1 MAIIIIL
8 NLFFLP
14 IEKII
19 FQGNR
24 SFKSRKLLEILPYK
38 AKREYEKEI
47 VLEGE
52 ENLKRFYFSKGFLFI
67 QIATEIDSSKK
78 GIIVKYLIDEKERAK
93 IRKINFYG
101 VEEKEVINLFS
112 FPQYYE
118 LEKIEEIKVKLLRH
132 FKENGYYYTTIDY
145 DTLIRD
151 KEVIL
156 NFYINKKGVCY
167 FKNIELKGINNIR
180 PKTLFRLLEVKKG
193 EPFSEKKIE
202 KSLTNLY
209 QSNLFNKIYY
219 LLIPDSL
226 HSESLNLV
234 FYFSTQKTRRVGLG
248 FGYSFPPSRI
258 LFSLEG
264 GYFNFLNRGQELKL
278 IQEFS
283 PTVNFR
289 ESDFNLR
296 LSYQVPFLGMRKI
309 NFFFYPFL
317 IYEKKEK
324 EKKLE
329 IGEEAGFY
337 YDLSKNSQISI
348 YNRMK
353 KSYFLEEG
361 KITNSFIIKNIF
373 DTRDDYFSPERGI
386 YFSPVIEIAG
396 GLLKGDNDFFRIY
409 GEFRNF
415 KKLIKFLV
423 FCQRTFLGKI
433 IPYGRTYEIP
443 PYEKFLFGGRY
454 SLRGYLDKEFSLEKL
469 IYQNLELRF
478 PITKILGFLLFFD
491 WGIVDKDIKKSFGLG
506 IRISTPIGPLRID
519 YGNKTDELFKSF
531 GKIYLGLG
539 NVF

>member
-14 IEKII
+14 IEKIV

-24 SFKSRKLLEILPYK
+24 SFKSRRLLEILPYK
-38 AKREYEKEI
+38 AKKEYEKAS

-52 ENLKRFYFSKGFLFI
+52 ENLKRFYFSKGFLFA
-67 QIATEIDSSKK
+67 QIETKIDSSKK
-78 GIIVKYLIDEKERAK
+78 GIVVRYLIEENERAK
-93 IRKINFYG
+93 IREINFYG
-101 VEEKEVINLFS
+101 VDKKEVINLFP
-112 FPQYYE
+112 FPKYYD
-118 LEKIEEIKVKLLRH
+118 LEKIEEAKNKLLSY
-132 FKENGYYYTTIDY
+132 FKENGYYYITIDY
-145 DTLIRD
+145 DTLMSN

-156 NFYINKKGVCY
+156 NFYINKKIICY

-180 PKTLFRLLEVKKG
+180 PKTLFRLLEVKRG
-193 EPFSEKKIE
+193 DRFSERKIE

-226 HSESLNLV
+226 HKESLNLV
-234 FYFSTQKTRRVGLG
+234 FYFSIQKVRSLGLG

-258 LFSLEG
+258 LFSLES

-283 PTVNFR
+283 PTINFK
-289 ESDFNLR
+289 ESALNLR

-329 IGEEAGFY
+329 IGEEVGFY
-337 YDLSKNSQISI
+337 YDLTKYWQISI

-353 KSYFLEEG
+353 KSYFREEG

-396 GLLKGDNDFFRIY
+396 GLLKGDNDFLRIY

-415 KKLIKFLV
+415 KKVINLFV

-443 PYEKFLFGGRY
+443 LYEKFLFGGRY
-454 SLRGYLDKEFSLEKL
+454 SLRGYLDKEFSEDQLFYE
-469 IYQNLELRF
+469 NLELRF
-478 PITKILGFLLFFD
+478 KITKIFGFLLFFD
-491 WGIVDKDIKKSFGLG
+491 WGLVDKDIKKSCGLG
-506 IRISTPIGPLRID
+506 IRVSTPIGPLRID
-519 YGNKTDELFKSF
+519 YGNKVNELFKSF